1 MHADQT
7 WGRAILLHPGILPG
21 DVDLTDIKSRS
32 RLRTMNP
39 ELLTTLKAL
48 SDASRLRIVGLLAA
62 RPYAVEELAAALELS
77 PGTVV
82 HHLKRLQ
89 AAGLAGSRAS
99 HPYMVYSLR
108 IESLQSLGRQLD
120 ILEKGSEAEDVA
132 NLPGP
137 DGQPLPAFDAK
148 VLRAFIADGRLV
160 SVPAQEKKREAV
172 LRYLLERCFPE
183 RDQEWPEK
191 EVNARLALYH
201 QDVAS
206 LRRYL
211 VDGGYLAR
219 AAGQYRRPGGSTSR
233 SAPAAR
239 AIS

>member
-1 MHADQT
+1 
-7 WGRAILLHPGILPG
+7 
-21 DVDLTDIKSRS
+21 
-32 RLRTMNP
+32 MNR
-39 ELLTTLKAL
+39 ELLSALKAL

-62 RPYAVEELAAALELS
+62 HPHAVAELASALSLS

-89 AAGLAGSRAS
+89 AAGLVGSRPS

-108 IESLQSLGRQLD
+108 LEALQSVGRQLD
-120 ILEKGSEAEDVA
+120 VLEKGGEAEDVA

-148 VLRAFIADGRLV
+148 VLRAFFADGRLV
-160 SVPAQEKKREAV
+160 SIPAQEKKREAV

-183 RDQEWPEK
+183 PDQVWPEK
-191 EVNARLALYH
+191 EVNGRLAIYH

-211 VDGGYLAR
+211 VDGGYLTR
-219 AAGQYRRPGGSTSR
+219 AAGQYQRAGRT
-233 SAPAAR
+233 APAAGGSR
-239 AIS
+239 PTLGTDRLPAADPR